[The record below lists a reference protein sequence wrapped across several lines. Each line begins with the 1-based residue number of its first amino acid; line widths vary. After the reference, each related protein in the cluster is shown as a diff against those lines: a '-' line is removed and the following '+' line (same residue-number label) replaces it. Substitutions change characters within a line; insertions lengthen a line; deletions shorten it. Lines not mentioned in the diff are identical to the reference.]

1 MLAFS
6 FGAVRGTVEFWRCRR
21 RRATWTTTVSRC
33 RPDRAC
39 KCSPRRRA
47 VYRYRP
53 DPDGYFIMAGRV
65 HTPNLALTRPQHTPS
80 REQAVS
86 RARKPRN
93 AKGCRACSLMA
104 ARAKPAMPK
113 AAGSVQFDEPQSVKF
128 AVGNGRK
135 GSRGSLD
142 LTRLDLNLNH
152 LYNEHRVLIER
163 HARKLGHRPLWASMH
178 AYTAVLYCKFRE
190 TLSCISPRSS
200 ITDREC
206 AIRVA
211 RRKLGRP
218 FGSAWPPC

>member
-1 MLAFS
+1 
-6 FGAVRGTVEFWRCRR
+6 
-21 RRATWTTTVSRC
+21 
-33 RPDRAC
+33 
-39 KCSPRRRA
+39 
-47 VYRYRP
+47 
-53 DPDGYFIMAGRV
+53 
-65 HTPNLALTRPQHTPS
+65 
-80 REQAVS
+80 
-86 RARKPRN
+86 
-93 AKGCRACSLMA
+93 
-104 ARAKPAMPK
+104 
-113 AAGSVQFDEPQSVKF
+113 VQFDEPQSVKF
-128 AVGNGRK
+128 AEGNGRK

-218 FGSAWPPC
+218 FGSDFHPADGGGGTHARQPIRWRVLGGPCAWVARRCPPPPARRSPPPHLALGTSASLRHLHSSSCAQCMHTGGPCTWVAR